1 MYKFITTN
9 SLIKKSKKRN
19 NTERAE
25 PKCPVCGNELYRDM
39 VESYNYQCL
48 HCRNEYMNLEEST
61 DKSYVSV
68 FKPRKRKKSSDV
80 KQVEVMHFDH
90 DKFKPVKFAYH
101 DVLNRKGVTVQA
113 DTEQRYNE
121 LKTAL
126 NARLENGTIRNLK
139 ESRY

>member
-25 PKCPVCGNELYRDM
+25 PKCPICGNELYRDM
-39 VESYNYQCL
+39 IESYNYQCL
-48 HCRNEYMNLEEST
+48 HCRNESMNLEEST

-68 FKPRKRKKSSDV
+68 FKPRKRKKNNDV
-80 KQVEVMHFDH
+80 EQVEVS
-90 DKFKPVKFAYH
+90 KETQNQFKPVKFAYH